1 MAYNKFRKS
10 IHGDDNQ
17 QNEIASH
24 NKIHFSD
31 SGSLQI
37 VTIFACLI
45 IFASFLYMALF
56 QAALLSML
64 VTLSIVGVI
73 VLGWIVALSYTIRH
87 VSTTT
92 AHVAIDKTERSH
104 ALLQAHLIHAAEQYA
119 IYKDETGAIQFRGTV
134 QIQEHRQF
142 LPQAVS
148 APGHQETI
156 LECFDKGMSG
166 RAIEKL
172 LKEKKVSYRE
182 ITKTLDLY
190 RPGWNAKGIID
201 SDLTDSGETPA

>member
-1 MAYNKFRKS
+1 MSSYKSRKS
-10 IHGDDNQ
+10 IKGGDGNE

-24 NKIHFSD
+24 NRISFSD
-31 SGSLQI
+31 SGSLKL
-37 VTIFACLI
+37 VTVWLCILVTVAI
-45 IFASFLYMALF
+45 IFVGIVHL
-56 QAALLSML
+56 ALLETL
-64 VTLSIVGVI
+64 VVGSVVGTV
-73 VLGWIVALSYTIRH
+73 VLAWIVALSYTIRH

-92 AHVAIDKTERSH
+92 AHVAIDKTERLS
-104 ALLQAHLIHAAEQYA
+104 AQMQAHLIHAAEQYA

-148 APGHQETI
+148 TPSHSETI
-156 LECFDKGMSG
+156 LELYDKGMSG
-166 RAIEKL
+166 RGIEKL

-182 ITKTLDLY
+182 ITKTLDLF

-201 SDLTDSGETPA
+201 SDLSEEG